1 MPLTSLAVNI
11 LGVLVFLAA
20 GWLFSHDRRKIHW
33 QSVGIL
39 TALNLV
45 IAWILTSFSWGRAAV
60 QGAAAGFNELVS
72 VAWKGINFAL
82 ANWVGAEGVDP
93 APVNFV
99 VGALLPILL
108 VVPLFDILT
117 YIGFLPWVIK
127 WIGRGLSV
135 VTRQPRFE
143 AFYSIEMMFLGNTEA
158 LAISKLQMQK
168 MSPARNVVIAMM
180 SMSCVTASIL
190 AAYIQMVPAE
200 FVLTAVPINCLNALI
215 VTSMLYPVDVP
226 PEEDVIVAYESE
238 AEVEAVPVA
247 AGSAAGSAVEG
258 DDAGAAGSETGSG
271 ERAGEVVVEGADS
284 EEDSATA
291 DSEDE
296 KRDRAHSGGFS
307 ALVAN
312 VLKKDRGRPA
322 KEPFFSF
329 LGDSILGAGKLVLI
343 ITANV
348 ITFVALAALID
359 KILGAIWA
367 PLSLES
373 ILGVFM
379 FVPAMLLGLD
389 PSTGWDM
396 SQIMGLKL
404 VTNEFVAMGQV
415 TSEITGYARHYQA
428 VLTVFLTSFAN
439 FGTIGMIIGCFKG
452 IVDKERNDLVSKNVG
467 RMLLSGIL
475 VSLMS
480 AGIVGLFVW

>member
-1 MPLTSLAVNI
+1 MLLAVNI
-11 LGVLVFLAA
+11 LGVLVFLTA
-20 GWLFSHDRRKIHW
+20 GWLFSHNRKGIHW

-39 TALNLV
+39 TALNFV
-45 IAWILTSFSWGRAAV
+45 IAWVLTSFSWGRAAV

-82 ANWVGAEGVDP
+82 QNWVGAEGVDP
-93 APVNFV
+93 TPVNFIV
-99 VGALLPILL
+99 SALLPILL
-108 VVPLFDILT
+108 VVPVFDILT

-127 WIGRGLSV
+127 WVGRGLSFI
-135 VTRQPRFE
+135 TRQPKFE
-143 AFYSIEMMFLGNTEA
+143 TFYSIEMMFLGNTEA
-158 LAISKLQMQK
+158 LAISKLQVQK
-168 MSPARNVVIAMM
+168 MNPARNVVIAMM

-190 AAYIQMVPAE
+190 AAYIQIVPAE

-215 VTSMLYPVDVP
+215 VT
-226 PEEDVIVAYESE
+226 YESE
-238 AEVEAVPVA
+238 GEGELAPVA
-247 AGSAAGSAVEG
+247 AGSAAASGAETDG
-258 DDAGAAGSETGSG
+258 GADGGTGGAA
-271 ERAGEVVVEGADS
+271 AGV
-284 EEDSATA
+284 ATRQ
-291 DSEDE
+291 
-296 KRDRAHSGGFS
+296 RDKANSGGLGAMLSRAF
-307 ALVAN
+307 
-312 VLKKDRGRPA
+312 KKEPGRPA

-359 KILGAIWA
+359 KILGAFWA

-373 ILGVFM
+373 ILGVIM
-379 FVPAMLLGLD
+379 FVPALLLGLD

-404 VTNEFVAMGQV
+404 VTNEFVAMGQISGEV
-415 TSEITGYARHYQA
+415 TGYARHYQA

-439 FGTIGMIIGCFKG
+439 FGTLGMIIGCFKG
-452 IVDKERNDLVSKNVG
+452 LVDKERNDLVAKNVG

-480 AGIVGLFVW
+480 AGIVGIFVW

>member
-1 MPLTSLAVNI
+1 MSSAFLLAVNV

-20 GWLFSHDRRKIHW
+20 GWLLSHDRKKIHW

-93 APVNFV
+93 TPVNFIV
-99 VGALLPILL
+99 SALLPILL
-108 VVPLFDILT
+108 VVPVFDILT
-117 YIGFLPWVIK
+117 YIGFLPWVIT
-127 WIGRGLSV
+127 WIGRGLSFI
-135 VTRQPRFE
+135 TRQPKFE
-143 AFYSIEMMFLGNTEA
+143 TFYSIEMMFLGNTEA
-158 LAISKLQMQK
+158 LAVSKMQVQK

-215 VTSMLYPVDVP
+215 VTSLLYPVDVP
-226 PEEDVIVAYESE
+226 PEEDVIVTYENDADSADGAGESE
-238 AEVEAVPVA
+238 DD
-247 AGSAAGSAVEG
+247 GGSAVE
-258 DDAGAAGSETGSG
+258 T
-271 ERAGEVVVEGADS
+271 
-284 EEDSATA
+284 
-291 DSEDE
+291 
-296 KRDRAHSGGFS
+296 RDRAGSGGLG
-307 ALVAN
+307 ALAAKIMTRN
-312 VLKKDRGRPA
+312 PGRTGRPA

-373 ILGVFM
+373 ILGVVM
-379 FVPAMLLGLD
+379 YVPALLLGLD
-389 PSTGWDM
+389 TSTSWEV
-396 SQIMGLKL
+396 SQLMGLKL
-404 VTNEFVAMGQV
+404 VTNEFVAMGQIADAV
-415 TSEITGYARHYQA
+415 TGYTRHHQA

-439 FGTIGMIIGCFKG
+439 FGTLGMIIGCFKG
-452 IVDKERNDLVSKNVG
+452 LVDKERNDLVAKNVG

-475 VSLMS
+475 VSLLS
-480 AGIVGLFVW
+480 AGIVGIFVW